1 MSDAYW
7 FHKKW
12 GLNNKSLEDRISSLE
27 NLVKELQERIETLE
41 AENVENSNCFYE
53 LSNSIDAVDAR
64 IDIVAENPWK
74 EQFDV

>member
-12 GLNNKSLEDRISSLE
+12 GLNNKSLEDRVSSLE

-64 IDIVAENPWK
+64 IDILTLENWNK
-74 EQFDV
+74 KNV